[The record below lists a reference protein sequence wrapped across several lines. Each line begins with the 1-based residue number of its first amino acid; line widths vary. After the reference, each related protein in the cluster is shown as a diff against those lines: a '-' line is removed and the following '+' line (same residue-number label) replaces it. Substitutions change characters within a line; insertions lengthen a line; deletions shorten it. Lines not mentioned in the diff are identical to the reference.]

1 MTNMVVDVP
10 YKLRKKNLTLMA
22 VHSDTVQET
31 SKQLTAAVQ
40 YCKDNNCKG
49 YKALATKQ
57 FPLIKSPLTVNHHL
71 AGKVSEGRADIATIS
86 AAEEKLLADFMINKA
101 RAFQPLSRKDA
112 NQFIWTMLQVRN
124 TINQKNKGRRRVE
137 PLSRAGYKVMQTKK
151 AGRKFWQRF
160 DTKYRSQ
167 LKKKRRGV
175 TSIKRAT
182 SCTEVMAIEHIDELA
197 DELVRLGIFTSAKKV
212 GPGKWAGQIDGK
224 RIYNRDETPQFIN
237 YGIDGSSR
245 NLYYCGKG
253 EQCQGLINEN
263 RECVSIE
270 PFISLDGN
278 ICMAHVI
285 FAGSGIKSNM
295 APQSAVEAI
304 PNLLISTTDHG
315 MQTGKSCLQSY
326 KEFNNYLIEK
336 QIKKPVVMLTDGHAS
351 RFDLE
356 VLQFCNEHKIYQFV
370 SPADT
375 TGKPS

>member
-31 SKQLTAAVQ
+31 SKQLTA
-40 YCKDNNCKG
+40 
-49 YKALATKQ
+49 
-57 FPLIKSPLTVNHHL
+57 SPLTVNHHL

-160 DTKYRSQ
+160 GTKYRSQ

-212 GPGKWAGQIDGK
+212 GPGKWAGQIYGK

-270 PFISLDGN
+270 PFIFLDGN

-285 FAGSGIKSNM
+285 FAGSGIKSNN

-304 PNLLISTTDHG
+304 PNLLISMKG
-315 MQTGKSCLQSY
+315 SQGRPLW
-326 KEFNNYLIEK
+326 
-336 QIKKPVVMLTDGHAS
+336 
-351 RFDLE
+351 
-356 VLQFCNEHKIYQFV
+356 
-370 SPADT
+370 
-375 TGKPS
+375 